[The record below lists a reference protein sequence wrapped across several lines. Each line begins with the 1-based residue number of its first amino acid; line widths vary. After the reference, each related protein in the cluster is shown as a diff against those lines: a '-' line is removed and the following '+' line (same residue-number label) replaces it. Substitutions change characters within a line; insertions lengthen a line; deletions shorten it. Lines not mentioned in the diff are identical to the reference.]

1 MDRAHAMARLAEI
14 MAGDDRFG
22 YSNKPPNGRWGPD
35 FDCSSFLYFVAWLAG
50 YPVGIGSGKVR
61 FTGQMTKDFK
71 DAGFELLPYANVGIG
86 DLQIGDILLNLAL
99 HAEIYVGDGQLVGA
113 QSAENGGYSGE
124 AGDQTGMEI
133 VKHPAYVYEN
143 DWDFVLRPPK
153 DVEEDG
159 VEEAIVAEEEG
170 DEQDMAYPYSNS
182 TMGAGNWMPQNAAP
196 GYSRMTM
203 PTGWMPPAMGGYLQ
217 GSMGQMGYQQG
228 YPQGNVGQMGYQQGY
243 PQGNVGQMNGYSQAN
258 ANGYQQPGQQGYQQ
272 GNNGG
277 YPQGGQSRHL
287 IHVAELNETR
297 DIHVNPGE
305 CVPVFIGDGKYM
317 ALKSADQEGFPNLRV
332 FELHECTEE
341 MGMQQGQMGQQGA
354 SQGQQPMMQ
363 QSQGVSREEFD
374 QLKEMIANVQSA
386 ISASGF
392 PQGNASST
400 VDASGNGAN
409 GNAKQA
415 NRSGRNA

>member
-1 MDRAHAMARLAEI
+1 MARLAEI

-22 YSNKPPNGRWGPD
+22 YSNRPPNGRWGPD

-50 YPVGIGSGKVR
+50 YPVGIGAGKVR

-99 HAEIYVGDGQLVGA
+99 HAEIYVGEGQLVGA

-124 AGDQTGMEI
+124 AGDQTGTEI

-153 DVEEDG
+153 DVGEDE

-182 TMGAGNWMPQNAAP
+182 AMGAGNWMPQNATP

-203 PTGWMPPAMGGYLQ
+203 PTGWMPPAMGGY
-217 GSMGQMGYQQG
+217 
-228 YPQGNVGQMGYQQGY
+228 PQGGMGQMGYQQGY

-287 IHVAELNETR
+287 IHVPELNDVR

-305 CVPVFIGDGKYM
+305 CIPVFIGEGKYM

-332 FELHECTEE
+332 FELNECTEG
-341 MGMQQGQMGQQGA
+341 MGMLQGQMGQQGE
-354 SQGQQPMMQ
+354 SHGQQPMMQ
-363 QSQGVSREEFD
+363 QSQGVSREEFN

-392 PQGNASST
+392 PQGNG
-400 VDASGNGAN
+400 SGMDSQAN
-409 GNAKQA
+409 GNATQSA
-415 NRSGRNA
+415 RAGNASGQQSGNRNGRNS